1 MYRLLLVHTPSYKN
15 EEYIKTKK
23 IYEANL
29 YKFHKKCLKIK
40 SNRKKDNKFR
50 IDLIGFDKKVK
61 KTYKKLD
68 PKKIISDINKMP
80 LGDAKCNLSLYAD
93 YNKKTTITGTGFKNK
108 EKALNTLK
116 LIKNKDLSYKKR
128 VVQTMYN
135 RAKFHPNQTK
145 DMKIAMEI
153 FNDWIKKNT

>member
-1 MYRLLLVHTPSYKN
+1 MHRLLLVYTPNYKN
-15 EEYIKTKK
+15 EDYIKTKK
-23 IYEANL
+23 IYENNL

-40 SNRKKDNKFR
+40 SNRNKNNKFR

-68 PKKIISDINKMP
+68 PKKIIQDINKMP
-80 LGDAKCNLSLYAD
+80 LANTKCNLSLYTD
-93 YNKKTTITGTGFKNK
+93 YNKKTTIKGTGFKDK

-116 LIKNKDLSYKKR
+116 LIKGKDLSYQKR

-145 DMKIAMEI
+145 NMKSAMKI
-153 FNDWIKKNT
+153 FRDWIKKFS